1 MIIEAT
7 ITSNIAVKACS
18 GNRVWVSWHSPFMY
32 TVYRGVSSQGLV
44 TGTVVLSHSI
54 LMVWFKYHL
63 LGPKILSPW
72 CSVEIFGM

>member
-18 GNRVWVSWHSPFMY
+18 GNRVWVLLHSPFMY
-32 TVYRGVSSQGLV
+32 TVYSGVSSQDHV